1 MKAYRDL
8 FGKKLNKAD
17 VTQAV
22 IHTVRSGNPYPSHLS
37 RHMGIGF
44 FKATRLVKLLADAN
58 VTTPTDSKNRRVL
71 LKEDAALNAAFRQL
85 KKGSK

>member
-1 MKAYRDL
+1 MKAYTDL
-8 FGKKLNKAD
+8 FGKKLSKQD

-22 IHTVRSGNPYPSHLS
+22 IHTVRTGNPYPASMC
-37 RHMGIGF
+37 RQMGIGF